1 MLLLLLL
8 EGTPFSFEEDDDDE
22 EEEPVVD
29 PRLRNMVNSS
39 IHVAHFS
46 DSTRYEN

>member
-8 EGTPFSFEEDDDDE
+8 EGTPFSFEEDDDD